1 MTILETREHMIIQE
15 EQVKMATEQNAPVIN
30 FWDPLFYEDCDE
42 AMRWL
47 LEKAPVYRCAPP
59 DYPGEPFWVL
69 SKWADIR
76 AAGSDWK
83 TFSSAAGVHLGENV
97 YSAADSEKKIEKK
110 TEVPD
115 DPRFAVAMKPSAY
128 YDPPQHTR
136 LRGLVRA
143 VFHPKRIRSF
153 EEATVKIVDSV
164 LDGLPVGEPVD
175 VAEPLSWIPCKVVC
189 EVLGVGESRS
199 DDFMTW
205 TKAIFSSYE
214 PDTPPDYGKISEMF
228 DYLDEELEARRQSP
242 REDALTDFVTAEY
255 EGSRLTND
263 ECLMWSWMLLAG
275 GQDTTT
281 DLIVTG
287 LRALLEHPQE
297 WQRLVANP
305 DLARNPVEELLRWV
319 VPDRNM
325 GRTAACDTEIRGVKI
340 SKGDFVL
347 FNYVA
352 ANRDPDTYD
361 NPDVFDIGREFLN
374 DHLAFGFGPHYC
386 AGQVLARMEGR
397 VFLERMITRFPN
409 TRISGPVASFPSIRL
424 AKTRHLTVTLG

>member
-1 MTILETREHMIIQE
+1 
-15 EQVKMATEQNAPVIN
+15 MATTVDNPKIN

-42 AMRWL
+42 EMKWL
-47 LEKAPVYRCAPP
+47 LEEAPVYKCSPP

-76 AAGSDWK
+76 QAGEDWE
-83 TFSSAAGVHLGENV
+83 TFSNAAGVHLGENV
-97 YSAADSEKKIEKK
+97 YSASASEKKLEKK

-128 YDPPQHTR
+128 YDPPEHTR
-136 LRGLVRA
+136 LRALVRA
-143 VFHPKRIRSF
+143 VFRPKRIKTF
-153 EEATVKIVDSV
+153 EEATVKIVDRI
-164 LDGLPVGEPVD
+164 LDRLPVGEPVD
-175 VAEPLSWIPCKVVC
+175 VAEALSWIPCSVVC
-189 EVLGVGESRS
+189 EVLGVGEERS
-199 DDFMTW
+199 EDFMTW

-214 PDTPPDYGKISEMF
+214 PDTPPDYAKISQMF
-228 DYLDEELEARRQSP
+228 DYLDEELESRRQNP

-255 EGSRLTND
+255 QGDKLSND

-287 LRALLEHPQE
+287 LRALLEHPDQ
-297 WQRLVANP
+297 WQRLVNDP
-305 DLARNPVEELLRWV
+305 DLVPTAVEELLRWV

-325 GRTAACDTEIRGVKI
+325 GRTVTKDIEIRGVKMN
-340 SKGDFVL
+340 KGDFVL
-347 FNYVA
+347 FNYVG
-352 ANRDPDTYD
+352 ANRDPEAFDK
-361 NPDVFDIGREFLN
+361 PDVFDIGRDFKN

-386 AGQVLARMEGR
+386 AGQLLARMEGR
-397 VFLERMITRFPN
+397 IFLDRMIARFPN
-409 TRISGPVASFPSIRL
+409 TKISGHVESFPSIRL